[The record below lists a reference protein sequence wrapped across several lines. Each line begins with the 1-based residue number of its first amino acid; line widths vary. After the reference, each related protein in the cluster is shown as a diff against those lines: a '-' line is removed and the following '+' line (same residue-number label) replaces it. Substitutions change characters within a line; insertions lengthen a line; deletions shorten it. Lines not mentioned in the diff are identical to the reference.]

1 MMKIKILKENLTTG
15 YREYATL
22 YQKTVNQQLA
32 QNQTYTFTHTGVGE
46 GFTILY
52 TGSIQITNITID
64 GNVVLDTAITVTSN
78 PAVVFV
84 EWNSSISVT
93 IQATASST
101 IYVLYMGT

>member
-1 MMKIKILKENLTTG
+1 MKIKILKENVTTG

-22 YQKTVNQQLA
+22 HQKTDNQQIA

-46 GFTILY
+46 GLTILY

-64 GNVVLDTAITVTSN
+64 GNVLLNTVIPVTSN
-78 PAVVFV
+78 PAVLLM
-84 EWNSSISVT
+84 EWNSSVSIT
-93 IQATASST
+93 IQATSSSS

>member
-1 MMKIKILKENLTTG
+1 MKIKVLKENLTTG

-22 YQKTVNQQLA
+22 HQKTDNQQIA

-46 GFTILY
+46 GLTILY

-64 GNVVLDTAITVTSN
+64 GNVVLNTAIPVTSN
-78 PAVVFV
+78 PAVLFM
-84 EWNSSISVT
+84 EWNSSVSIT
-93 IQATASST
+93 IQATSSSS